1 MASSPIGPLVLVVFE
16 SILEVFIICF
26 AGWILAV
33 QGILDKKTQ
42 KQINR
47 VNVSLFTPA
56 LLFSKVAFFLTP
68 AKLAQLWV
76 IPIVFI
82 IVTLVSMAVAYLL
95 AWMLKLKKSQRNFA
109 IAAAMFMNSNTLP
122 IALMQSLVVTVPNL
136 KWGDDDTQSDML
148 GRALTYLVLYSTL
161 GMIVRWSYGVRLLAD
176 ADPEAI
182 PDAPANSPVGQN
194 DNAHTSSMEAD
205 HTLRREP
212 SSLTDA
218 DDAKTLTHV
227 RIIEEPKSLPSSRS
241 ISPQPQAS
249 TSGTPSLYAS
259 EGERTNVDLPLG
271 DVVPELEASVPDSRS
286 RRVWNRIRKAWAGFC
301 DFMTVPL
308 WAALASII
316 VACITPLQVFIE
328 DHVPP
333 ITGAL
338 TQAGNCSI
346 PLTLVVLGVYF
357 YTPPDKRQQD
367 EQLPTHK
374 SSGRKPSWAARS
386 RERIRKAFSRKKSGE
401 GNQARP
407 GETKTVLV
415 AVLARM
421 VITPILLVPLIAV
434 AAKYDLQRLFQDP
447 VFIVSNVLLIASP
460 PALTLAQIT
469 QAASGDAFER
479 LLSKTIFWSYCV
491 LTAPSTIIVVVLG
504 LILAKL

>member
-212 SSLTDA
+212 SSLTDS

-227 RIIEEPKSLPSSRS
+227 RVIEEPKSLPSSRS

-249 TSGTPSLYAS
+249 TSGTPSLS
-259 EGERTNVDLPLG
+259 PLG

-374 SSGRKPSWAARS
+374 GESGA
-386 RERIRKAFSRKKSGE
+386 
-401 GNQARP
+401 P